1 MWLGMAKNGG
11 LERNYEGNR
20 TSETLSDRL
29 DAIRFPTLY
38 LENRIGDSQSMPN
51 VTATSRRLNIVFYT
65 SNTGKRE
72 RRVL

>member
-20 TSETLSDRL
+20 LPENLSDRL
-29 DAIRFPTLY
+29 VAIRFPTLY
-38 LENRIGDSQSMPN
+38 QENRIGVSQSMPN
-51 VTATSRRLNIVFYT
+51 VTATSRRLNFVFIT